1 MKSELPVI
9 SVAVTALAAF
19 VHRSGGLGRLTYSS
33 FSGSEGT
40 RLHRLFYSKLE
51 DYLPDYEGSSEV
63 RLTADFATQDLI
75 LRVQGRA
82 DLMLHEPTS
91 GERWPLEVKT
101 TAAALVDLPGGGD
114 PLHWAQARLY
124 AWLEQAQNPS
134 PAGRTRYGLA
144 YLSALENDV
153 IILTREESLEE
164 LEAWFR
170 ETAGAYLSFARNI
183 RVYRERRDR
192 SIRAMRFPYP
202 HLREGQRDFMRR
214 VLQQLR
220 SRGSLLVEAP
230 TGTGKTMSTLYPAIK
245 GLGAGMMVQIFYL
258 TARTSTGDVA
268 WAAVRT
274 LQDQGLVLRMVQLTA
289 KEKLCPIPDLF
300 CDTILCPY
308 ARDYYQ
314 HARAAIDEGL
324 LHLAVNSELVT
335 ELAKK
340 HSVCPFELQL
350 DISSYADLIIG
361 DYNYAFDPRVRL
373 ERFFGERVFR
383 HALLIDEA
391 HNLPDRARHMYSQ
404 ALELANIQELRRR
417 LATELPRAASVLDS
431 LIQYLEAAERHISAD
446 ARGQGALLL
455 AEKAQLASW
464 PELEPE
470 LTAIPQL
477 QAERFLALRAPMP
490 GLNRILGWLVMR
502 LRDVLESLDAP
513 ELRRRTLDIYFAVL
527 FFLRIMDAYWGPSF
541 ILTASA
547 RDGPLVFSALCLD
560 ASAFIRDTYRGQH
573 SAVFFSA
580 TLSPLF
586 WFARAFGG
594 PDRDDRPDILQLHSP
609 FPAENR
615 LVVLHQGIDTDYQRR
630 GESAPELARAIA
642 LAALRANGNALC
654 FFPSYAYME
663 LVMPRLE
670 AMLKRYDISLLRQ
683 TRQMNDAQRRAFLA
697 AFEADTGATKTLGV
711 AVLGGSF
718 GEGIDLV
725 GERLTAVIVVGV
737 GLPGIGPEREILRQ
751 YYDERDENGFQQAYL
766 FPGFIRVLQ
775 AAGRLIRSDLD
786 TGFILL
792 IDRRYGR
799 PDYRQ
804 LLPEDWSPHSCDTL
818 EELNALLLEAP
829 QPEPLH
835 VDMENTER

>member
-1 MKSELPVI
+1 MSIEKPLVI
-9 SVAVTALAAF
+9 SVAVTALASF

-40 RLHRLFYSKLE
+40 RLHRLFYARLDE
-51 DYLPDYEGSSEV
+51 YLPGIQGSSEV
-63 RLTADFATQDLI
+63 RLTADYSSPDLT

-82 DLMLHEPTS
+82 DLMLVDPDT

-101 TAAALVDLPGGGD
+101 TAAALSDLPAGGD

-124 AWLEQAQNPS
+124 AWLEQSSSPS
-134 PAGRTRYGLA
+134 PTGLARYGLA

-153 IILTREESLEE
+153 RILTREESRAE
-164 LEAWFR
+164 LEAWFAD
-170 ETAGAYLSFARNI
+170 TCSAYLSFARNL

-202 HLREGQRDFMRR
+202 SLRTGQREFMRR

-220 SRGSLLVEAP
+220 SHAPLLVEAP

-245 GLGAGMMVQIFYL
+245 GLGAGMMEQIFYL

-268 WAAVRT
+268 CAAVKT
-274 LQDQGLVLRMVQLTA
+274 LQEQGLILRLVQLTA
-289 KEKLCPIPDLF
+289 KEKLCPVPDLF

-314 HARAAIDEGL
+314 QARAAIDEGL
-324 LHLAVNSELVT
+324 LHPVVDSELVSQ
-335 ELAKK
+335 LARKY
-340 HSVCPFELQL
+340 HVCPFELQL

-391 HNLPDRARHMYSQ
+391 HNLPDRARQMYGQ
-404 ALELANIQELRRR
+404 ALELAAFRELRRS
-417 LATELPRAASVLDS
+417 LEAELPRAAAILDPV
-431 LIQYLEAAERHISAD
+431 IQYFEAAERHISAGGE
-446 ARGQGALLL
+446 ARGALLL
-455 AEKAQLASW
+455 AEEARLPSW
-464 PELEPE
+464 RELEPE
-470 LTAIPQL
+470 LSLVRTL
-477 QAERFLALRAPMP
+477 QAERFLALGSPLPR
-490 GLNRILGWLVMR
+490 LNRLLGRLVMR
-502 LRDVLESLDAP
+502 LRDVLEALDAP
-513 ELRRRTLDIYFAVL
+513 DIRRRTLDVYFAAL
-527 FFLRIMDAYWGPSF
+527 FFLRIMDAYWGPAF

-580 TLSPLF
+580 TLSPLS

-609 FPAENR
+609 FPPENR
-615 LVVLHQGIDTDYQRR
+615 LVILHEGIDTDYRHRQD
-630 GESAPELARAIA
+630 SASELARAIA
-642 LAALRANGNALC
+642 LAALRAAGNVLC
-654 FFPSYAYME
+654 FFPSYAYMD
-663 LVMPRLE
+663 LVMPCLE
-670 AMLKRYDISLLRQ
+670 ALLKRHDLLLLRQ
-683 TRQMNDAQRRAFLA
+683 TRQMNDAGRRAFLA
-697 AFEADTGATKTLGV
+697 AFESGHSGRKTLGI
-711 AVLGGSF
+711 AVLGGAF

-725 GERLTAVIVVGV
+725 GESLTAVIIVGV

-792 IDRRYGR
+792 VDRRYGR
-799 PDYRQ
+799 TDYRR
-804 LLPEDWSPHSCDTL
+804 LLPEDWSPVSCNTL

-829 QPEPLH
+829 QSDPS
-835 VDMENTER
+835 VS